1 MSEQRLLMEA
11 GTTSTN
17 MPRARPRYLVI
28 LARALKVPEKER
40 RLPNSQTSNSISC
53 AEADL
58 INGCKSHQ
66 VAAYEQLYSQHA
78 QRMKSIAMNLLENS
92 HDAEDAVQEA
102 FIKIYRG
109 VGSFKGESTFTA
121 WIYRVLVNSC
131 YDLRR
136 KKQRRKP
143 EVAEMEVDS
152 SMMDTRHPSLPDHP
166 LRLALEQSLQKLD
179 ARSRTVFLLFEVEGF
194 KHQEIAQVL
203 QIPEGTSK
211 NLLFEAKKKLRQLLW
226 ESRSPERS

>member
-1 MSEQRLLMEA
+1 MEA
-11 GTTSTN
+11 GSTSTN
-17 MPRARPRYLVI
+17 MLRARPKCQVI
-28 LARALKVPEKER
+28 LARALRVPEKER
-40 RLPNSQTSNSISC
+40 RLPNSQTSNSMLC
-53 AEADL
+53 MEANL
-58 INGCKSHQ
+58 IEGCKSHQ
-66 VAAYEQLYSQHA
+66 VAAYERLYSQHA
-78 QRMKSIAMNLLENS
+78 QRMKSIAMNLLNNS

-109 VGSFKGESTFTA
+109 AGSFKGESTFAT

-152 SMMDTRHPSLPDHP
+152 SAMDSRHLSLPDHA

-179 ARSRTVFLLFEVEGF
+179 VRSRTVFLLFEVEGF

-203 QIPEGTSK
+203 HIPEGTSK
-211 NLLFEAKKKLRQLLW
+211 NLLFEAKKILRQLLW
-226 ESRSPERS
+226 ESSSPARS